1 GASDMLSASTSK
13 DEDLLKIVILS
24 IFSIIEFEKILQKIL
39 KNWELPT
46 TKTVDLI
53 LRIERKRIRPH
64 KAIEEE
70 SYSQS
75 LQNLK
80 RKQEEDDSIDFELRE
95 MKIFQT
101 TRKVYKKL
109 KGHSD
114 IDKNDSETQFLWSEY
129 YHVFGKL
136 NPLSEFDHTCVG
148 RILKPK
154 KKIKL
159 KHMKKVV
166 EDDLNEGVIGKND
179 IRFIARNARITRSAF
194 KYSRRKQIFVLEVL
208 KTIDDVV

>member
-1 GASDMLSASTSK
+1 MSNYYKFSSNQQEFFETLYEITSDDDISNIYASNEYEITCL
-13 DEDLLKIVILS
+13 DE
-24 IFSIIEFEKILQKIL
+24 EK
-39 KNWELPT
+39 
-46 TKTVDLI
+46 
-53 LRIERKRIRPH
+53 
-64 KAIEEE
+64 
-70 SYSQS
+70 SCSQS
-75 LQNLK
+75 SQNLK
-80 RKQEEDDSIDFELRE
+80 RKREEDDSIDFESQE

-136 NPLSEFDHTCVG
+136 NPLSEFDRSCVG

-159 KHMKKVV
+159 KHVKKVV
-166 EDDLNEGVIGKND
+166 KDDLEEGVIAKND
-179 IRFIARNARITRSAF
+179 IRFIAGNAGITRSAF
-194 KYSRRKQIFVLEVL
+194 KYCRHKRIFVLEVL
-208 KTIDDVV
+208 KTVDDVVVLYKPFKHNKDVFLT